1 MKRYFLF
8 LPFFIVTF
16 FAQGQTASDALRF
29 SNFDVSGTARTIG
42 VGGGLGALGADFSVV
57 STNPAGLAMFRTSEF
72 IFSPSVYSS
81 TTRSLLEDGNTAEN
95 KESKSRFNFS
105 SIGYVNST
113 SPGHGSKWKTAN
125 ISLGINQIA
134 NFNQTFFYS
143 GTSEGSYSDRFLELA
158 FDESGNPLTPD
169 NLDQFEA
176 GLAYETG
183 AIYDPNDEN
192 GILEWANDF
201 QWTRDLE
208 VYKEQLVNTRGAI
221 NELNFSFAGNYNERL
236 MIGASVGLPFVNF
249 KEEKIY
255 IEEDPDDEIPI
266 FVASTFK
273 ENLSISGIG
282 VNFKLGLIFRVNQTL
297 RLGAA
302 VHTPTAY
309 NLTDNFSTELNY
321 IFDVGNE
328 PESFTGESPEGT
340 FDYKLKSPWR
350 YIGSAGVII
359 RKLGFLTA
367 EIEYVDYSGA
377 VFNLTAN
384 SSDPGD
390 AAYQDEINQEIS
402 EDFTS
407 ALNFKLGG
415 EYAYEMFRFRAGYGI
430 YGTPYAE
437 GKVVNHAISFGLGFR
452 KERFYMD
459 LAFRRL
465 MIDEGYIPYTMSDM
479 AKQQLVNNSINNDR
493 IALTF
498 GFKF

>member
-1 MKRYFLF
+1 
-8 LPFFIVTF
+8 
-16 FAQGQTASDALRF
+16 
-29 SNFDVSGTARTIG
+29 
-42 VGGGLGALGADFSVV
+42 
-57 STNPAGLAMFRTSEF
+57 
-72 IFSPSVYSS
+72 
-81 TTRSLLEDGNTAEN
+81 
-95 KESKSRFNFS
+95 
-105 SIGYVNST
+105 
-113 SPGHGSKWKTAN
+113 
-125 ISLGINQIA
+125 
-134 NFNQTFFYS
+134 
-143 GTSEGSYSDRFLELA
+143 
-158 FDESGNPLTPD
+158 
-169 NLDQFEA
+169 
-176 GLAYETG
+176 
-183 AIYDPNDEN
+183 
-192 GILEWANDF
+192 
-201 QWTRDLE
+201 
-208 VYKEQLVNTRGAI
+208 
-221 NELNFSFAGNYNERL
+221 
-236 MIGASVGLPFVNF
+236 VGLPFVNF
-249 KEEKIY
+249 KEEKTY

-350 YIGSAGVII
+350 YVGSAGVII